1 MFKKLLFSSLSA
13 ILFLTMVSLPRAAAA
28 AQSTPPSDLAQ
39 RQVQLNDLFAQYWDA
54 YLARYPEFAST
65 IGDTRFNSKLFDFSV
80 EAANEWLAQEQKFL
94 MRLAAID
101 PTGFTDEQKTSRE
114 LLIRRFTQDE
124 EAADY
129 KEWEMPVNQM
139 DGIYSRYPQLVGEL
153 SFKTAKDYDDWITRL
168 RGLPN
173 AFDQVTTNMT
183 LGMADHRVPPRIILE
198 KTLPQIEMLA
208 NQKPEDS
215 PLAAPLKHFPAS
227 ISAGDQQRIKT
238 EALDVLAKKVL
249 PAYRQFARF
258 MKVSYIPA
266 GRTQPGIWAIPGGAE
281 YYQFC
286 IQRETT
292 TNMTPAEIH
301 QIGLEQVAD
310 DEAAMLAIAHK
321 LGFKDLATFRA
332 SMNANPKLHPASADA
347 LVNTYKGYITAM
359 EAKLPA
365 LFGHLPKAPLEVVP
379 MWSYLEPSA
388 PQAYY
393 EPGSPDGSRPG
404 RVRVNTYKATE
415 RSLVNVESISYH
427 EGVPGHH
434 LQIALQQ
441 EMQGVPEFRKH
452 QEYTAFTEG
461 WALYAERLGKDV
473 GFYKDPY
480 EDYGRLDADMWRA
493 IRLVVDTGVHSQHW
507 TRQQMIDYFRAHSGM
522 DETNIE
528 AEVDRYIAWPG
539 QALAYKIGQLTI
551 LALRAKAEKELGPKF
566 DIRAFHDEVLSAGSI
581 PLDMLTDRV
590 EAWITAQKAA
600 QK

>member
-1 MFKKLLFSSLSA
+1 MLSS
-13 ILFLTMVSLPRAAAA
+13 PRAVADP
-28 AQSTPPSDLAQ
+28 QPTPQPSLAQ
-39 RQVQLNDLFAQYWDA
+39 RRAQLNDLFSQYWDA
-54 YLARYPEFAST
+54 YLERYPEFASS
-65 IGDTRFNSKLFDFSV
+65 IGDKRFNDKLHDFSV
-80 EAANEWLAQEQKFL
+80 EATNQWLAQEQNLL

-101 PTGFTDEQKTSRE
+101 PTGFTDEEITSRE
-114 LLIRRFTQDE
+114 LLMRQFTQDM

-139 DGIYSRYPQLVGEL
+139 GGIYSRYPQLVGEL

-183 LGMADHRVPPRIILE
+183 IGMQDNRVPPKFLLE
-198 KTLPQIEMLA
+198 KTLAQVQLLA

-227 ISAGDQQRIKT
+227 ISAADQERIKS
-238 EALDVLAKKVL
+238 EMLDVLAKKVL
-249 PAYRQFARF
+249 PAYKRFARF
-258 MKVSYIPA
+258 MQVSYIPA
-266 GRTQPGIWAIPGGAE
+266 GRTEPGIWSIPGGE
-281 YYQFC
+281 QYYQFL

-292 TNMTPAEIH
+292 TKMTPAEIH
-301 QIGLEQVAD
+301 QIGLEQVQQ

-321 LGFKDLATFRA
+321 LGFKDLASFRA
-332 SMNANPKLHPASADA
+332 SMKANPKLHPASAQA
-347 LVNTYKGYITAM
+347 LVDAYKGYITAM
-359 EAKLPA
+359 EAKLPR

-379 MWSYLEPSA
+379 MWSYLEPTA

-461 WALYAERLGKDV
+461 WALYAEQLGKDV

-551 LALRAKAEKELGPKF
+551 LALRAKAEKELGPRF
-566 DIRAFHDEVLSAGSI
+566 DLRAFHDEILSAGSI

-590 EAWITAQKAA
+590 EAWIAAQKAA
-600 QK
+600 SK